1 MRELVEAAGGRATVV
16 TTIDLSGLELGIH
29 DAAKLVKC
37 SPEALRLWERQGRI
51 PPARRDE
58 MGRRVYRIEEVERI
72 SELRNRRRESAP
84 VV

>member
-1 MRELVEAAGGRATVV
+1 MV

-29 DAAKLVKC
+29 DAAKLVRC

-51 PPARRDE
+51 PLARRDE

-72 SELRNRRRESAP
+72 SELRNRRRETVP
-84 VV
+84 VA